1 MNNLDRSSSLH
12 EIVTSINDVIDVINS
27 SMGILKTLDNSS
39 LGEQIEY
46 TSTQD
51 AKVIGEVFTVKVP
64 GLYTFKTSGRGTTS
78 ILIQRNG
85 DSEVS
90 ETILL
95 YADQESEELLLT
107 ANDKLLF
114 YVTSLRDDYTVCLTL
129 KKGLFAATQD
139 MLKLINT
146 NKVSLEDLKSH
157 ILNSIELY
165 TAEYKEL
172 VDSNNSLRAFIEEQ
186 ITSMNN
192 TINELSNRINTL

>member
-1 MNNLDRSSSLH
+1 
-12 EIVTSINDVIDVINS
+12 
-27 SMGILKTLDNSS
+27 MGILKTLDNSS

>member
-12 EIVTSINDVIDVINS
+12 EIVTSINGVIDVINS

-95 YADQESEELLLT
+95 YTDQESEELLLT

-114 YVTSLRDDYTVCLTL
+114 YVTSLKDTYTVCLTL

-139 MLKLINT
+139 MLKLVSD
-146 NKVSLEDLKSH
+146 NKVSLEELKSY
-157 ILNSIELY
+157 ILNSIERY
-165 TAEYKEL
+165 TAEYQEL
-172 VDSNNSLRAFIEEQ
+172 IDSNNSLRTFIEDQ
-186 ITSMNN
+186 ISSMNN
-192 TINELSNRINTL
+192 TISELSNRINTL